1 MIPRPRAPH
10 VRRSTIVLIIAVAA
24 IAFPLGVLANHQ
36 FEDVPTGASYHDD
49 VEALVNAGITSGCA
63 TDPDR
68 YCPGNAV
75 TRGQM
80 AQFLNR
86 LGSLDGSTTPS
97 VNARTARSTD
107 GFSIG
112 CPSATVWSGSICIET
127 SARSATTYFTAND
140 TCAGLQGLLGSGWR
154 YRLPITGELRGARA
168 LSGMNLT
175 AGGEWADAIH
185 AVGSDY
191 FSITVDDGGIINQES
206 TISSNAYRCAAVP
219 LSVDLNLIFIPLEE
233 QARYP
238 AAPALVPAEV
248 GEDGA
253 PAN

>member
-1 MIPRPRAPH
+1 MIPRPRTPH
-10 VRRSTIVLIIAVAA
+10 VRRSTLVLILAVAA
-24 IAFPLGVLANHQ
+24 LAFPLGALANHQ
-36 FEDVPTGASYHDD
+36 FSDVATGASYHDD
-49 VEALVNAGITSGCA
+49 VEALVDAGITSGCG
-63 TDPDR
+63 DGK

-86 LGSLDGSTTPS
+86 LGSLDGASTPS
-97 VNARTARSTD
+97 VNARTAQSTD

-112 CPSATVWSGSICIET
+112 CPSGTVWSGSICIET
-127 SARSATTYFTAND
+127 TPRAAATYFTAND
-140 TCAGLQGLLGSGWR
+140 ACAALQGLLGSGWR

-168 LSGMNLT
+168 LSGIALT
-175 AGGEWADAIH
+175 AGGEWVDAIH
-185 AVGSDY
+185 ADEGVFY
-191 FSITVDDGGIINQES
+191 SITVNDAGVIDQET

-219 LSVDLNLIFIPLEE
+219 LAVDLNLIFIPLEE

-238 AAPALVPAEV
+238 QAADQQSTDV
-248 GEDGA
+248 GQDGA